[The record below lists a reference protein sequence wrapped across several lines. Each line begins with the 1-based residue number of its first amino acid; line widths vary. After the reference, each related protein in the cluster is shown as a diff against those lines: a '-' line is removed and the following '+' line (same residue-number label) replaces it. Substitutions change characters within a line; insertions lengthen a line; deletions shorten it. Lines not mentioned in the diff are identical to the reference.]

1 MRAALIERTFEIA
14 AGRIGD
20 LTPRVYARLFA
31 EQPQMEALFCLDTNH
46 QVRGEMLS
54 QVIRSILDFV
64 GERRYAATLIQ
75 TEVMTHAGYDV
86 PPAVFGTFFGVVA
99 ETLRD
104 VLGQDWSPE
113 MDVAWRELLVEL
125 DYFVTHPDQSETA
138 RTAFS

>member
-1 MRAALIERTFEIA
+1 MRAALIEQTFEVA

-20 LTPRVYARLFA
+20 LTPLVYARLFA
-31 EQPQMEALFCLDTNH
+31 EQPQMEALFCLDANH

-64 GERRYAATLIQ
+64 GERQYAATLIQ

-99 ETLRD
+99 ATLRE
-104 VLGQDWSPE
+104 VLGRDWSPE
-113 MDVAWRELLVEL
+113 IDAAWRDLLVEL
-125 DYFVTHPDQSETA
+125 DYYVTHPDQSETA
-138 RTAFS
+138 RAALS